1 MDKAA
6 EFAALVAD
14 IKNHQC
20 SLRAGCT
27 QAVPGDGNID
37 SPVVFIGEAPGKMED
52 EIGRPF
58 VGSAGKV
65 LEEGLAAIGWKR
77 EDIYITNVVK
87 CRPPQNRDPSPEEV
101 EEHKPLLT
109 RELELIRP
117 QLIVLLGRHAL
128 HWFLPAEK
136 ISEARGRAKRLRGQV
151 FYTTY
156 HPAATLYDPKLRQV
170 FIDDIKNIPAILAK
184 LSETS
189 ESQTPT
195 QIKSNQLPL
204 L

>member
-1 MDKAA
+1 MDKSQA
-6 EFAALVAD
+6 FLDLVAE
-14 IKNHQC
+14 IKNHTC

-65 LEEGLAAIGWKR
+65 LEQALSQIGWRR
-77 EDIYITNVVK
+77 EDVYITNVVK
-87 CRPPQNRDPSPEEV
+87 CRPPQNRDPEPTEV
-101 EEHKPLLT
+101 EDHKGFLA
-109 RELELIRP
+109 RELELIQP
-117 QLIVLLGRHAL
+117 QLIILLGRHAL
-128 HWFLPAEK
+128 HWFLPGEK
-136 ISEARGRAKRLRGQV
+136 ISELRGRAKRFRNQV

-170 FIDDIKNIPAILAK
+170 FLDDIRAIPAILEKINEA
-184 LSETS
+184 SS
-189 ESQTPT
+189 SPT
-195 QIKSNQLPL
+195 AVPLASQLPL
-204 L
+204 I